1 MLTSRALLVV
11 YHRKRKNPRI
21 YKILIKDVSQED
33 ETNMDRL
40 FAFYLL
46 YNQLTF

>member
-1 MLTSRALLVV
+1 MLASRALLVV
-11 YHRKRKNPRI
+11 YQRKRKNTRI

-33 ETNMDRL
+33 ETTMDRL

-46 YNQLTF
+46 